1 MSENHDVQDFKFRP
15 GTLNIRFLLVGY
27 QLDDEPNLHMGT
39 SCSLTISI
47 HYKTVGFQVPGS
59 CFTWILNQII
69 DIRELVEKITKHP
82 FIATF
87 ETIHAGDF
95 LLLEIFFYKKKG

>member
-1 MSENHDVQDFKFRP
+1 
-15 GTLNIRFLLVGY
+15 
-27 QLDDEPNLHMGT
+27 MGT
-39 SCSLTISI
+39 SCFFTISI

-69 DIRELVEKITKHP
+69 DIRERVEKITKHP

-87 ETIHAGDF
+87 ETIHARDF
-95 LLLEIFFYKKKG
+95 MLPELFFYKKKGVKSIGVKLEISAVVEIWYPPWN